1 MPMWHCKVAL
11 QTMGLIMCLK
21 NQLRSD
27 ALSLQLGAQQQMM
40 EPLAR

>member
-11 QTMGLIMCLK
+11 QTMESKLCLK
-21 NQLRSD
+21 DQLRCD
-27 ALSLQLGAQQQMM
+27 ALSLQLGAQQQIM